1 MPVAARGTARRRSTG
16 FTLVELIITVTILG
30 VMGTM
35 VAQLMMRQQRFF
47 QRMSDQAQVRREL
60 RTALSTMPTELRGV
74 SSVGG
79 DISAF
84 SSSSIS
90 FRSII
95 GMSFVCER
103 SSSTTIDV
111 PPVNTSRT
119 TTSNWVVLP
128 SSGDTVFALRHDS
141 LGVKGDFWSA
151 HRITGVSAGAGM
163 CLTSVYTDV
172 LLDAGKSRYRFTVT
186 PALPDSVVAGSALRF
201 TRSARYELAR
211 QASGRWYLQRS
222 EVQGGLW
229 TQGIIV
235 GGPFVAPQPSGA
247 SGFALSYFDSTGAA
261 LAVGGN
267 SRRIARIDLAL
278 RAQGQGGSDP
288 SATMVTDSVKLS
300 VAMRNRR

>member
-1 MPVAARGTARRRSTG
+1 MG
-16 FTLVELIITVTILG
+16 FTLVELIITVTLLG

-84 SSSSIS
+84 SASSLT
-90 FRSII
+90 FRSTI
-95 GMSFVCER
+95 GTSFVCEKT
-103 SSSTTIDV
+103 SSSSIDV
-111 PPVNTSRT
+111 PPINTART
-119 TTSNWVVLP
+119 STSNWVVTP
-128 SSGDTVFALRHDS
+128 AVGDTVFALRHDS
-141 LGVKGDFWSA
+141 SGVSGDYWSA
-151 HRITGVSAGAGM
+151 HRITAVSAGAGL

-186 PALPDSVVAGSALRF
+186 PTLPDSVVTGSALRF
-201 TRSARYELAR
+201 TRTARYELA
-211 QASGRWYLQRS
+211 QQTSGRWYLQRK
-222 EVQGGLW
+222 EIQAGQW
-229 TQGIIV
+229 TQGVVV
-235 GGPFVAPQPSGA
+235 GGPFVAPAPSGA
-247 SGFALSYFDSTGAA
+247 SGFALSYFDSTGTTV
-261 LAVGGN
+261 AVGGN
-267 SRRIARIDLAL
+267 SRGIARIDLAL

-288 SATMVTDSVKLS
+288 SATIVTDSVKLS